1 MAVLDR
7 SELEASPLADL
18 HAIADQLGLDGFR
31 RLRKADLIDAILGEP
46 ANGRDGA
53 GAAGHD
59 PDSREDSEGS
69 GRLNADEEAGAGS
82 SARARG
88 GSTSTGA
95 ARKRRAPRLRRG
107 AGSKG
112 EAEGTSADER
122 ESSSASRSSASSSS
136 SSSSS
141 DASDSSRRGR
151 GAGERDG
158 RSGRGGRGA
167 APSDGRAG
175 APSSKAKIDGDEDG
189 ARSAEG
195 VVELLG
201 NGSAFLRVD
210 PPEPSDDD
218 VYISAAQVRR
228 CELVSGDRVTG
239 PVRTPR
245 RSERYPSLVR
255 IDTINGASADA
266 VSESAHYED
275 LPVAYPSQRF
285 ALNAGDPTLDAI
297 EWLTPLGRGSRAVIV
312 GPARAGKT
320 ETLRRL
326 LGVLAG
332 SDAVDRGSETAATDT
347 GPADWPGALAPQGE
361 AAGEAAPA
369 GKAGSLEVTVVLAGA
384 RPEEIAEW
392 REGQEGQDGGL
403 PIPVAA
409 LSFAA
414 SADAQGQAVERA
426 IEAAK
431 RVAARGG
438 DAVVLIDGL
447 DGMHPPAARKTLA
460 AARNLRDGGSLT
472 VIATAT
478 RPFGGETTVI
488 ALDAGLTGSGLPILD
503 LAASGTLKAELLVG
517 EGGAKAIAKARA
529 EARG

>member
-1 MAVLDR
+1 MSVLDR

-31 RLRKADLIDAILGEP
+31 RLRKADLIAAILGEP
-46 ANGRDGA
+46 GNGSDGKGDSDA
-53 GAAGHD
+53 SDQQGENGGSERGSASRSTSDSAAAG
-59 PDSREDSEGS
+59 
-69 GRLNADEEAGAGS
+69 
-82 SARARG
+82 
-88 GSTSTGA
+88 
-95 ARKRRAPRLRRG
+95 ARKRRTPRLRRG
-107 AGSKG
+107 AKKAAETGS
-112 EAEGTSADER
+112 SVDER
-122 ESSSASRSSASSSS
+122 ESSSTAGATSGSSASSSTEPSGS
-136 SSSSS
+136 SRSESP
-141 DASDSSRRGR
+141 RRGR
-151 GAGERDG
+151 GAGEREG
-158 RSGRGGRGA
+158 RSGR
-167 APSDGRAG
+167 
-175 APSSKAKIDGDEDG
+175 DG
-189 ARSAEG
+189 AQPNGRSGSSAKTQAGDADAGNRVAEG

-255 IDTINGASADA
+255 VDTINGASADE
-266 VSESAHYED
+266 VSEGARYED
-275 LPVAYPSQRF
+275 LPVAYPSERI

-297 EWLTPLGRGSRAVIV
+297 EWLTPLGRGSRVVIV

-326 LGVLAG
+326 LAAVTAGAGAGTGGVQTPGGPGADAG
-332 SDAVDRGSETAATDT
+332 S
-347 GPADWPGALAPQGE
+347 GALD
-361 AAGEAAPA
+361 
-369 GKAGSLEVTVVLAGA
+369 VTVVLAGA

-392 REGQEGQDGGL
+392 QEG
-403 PIPVAA
+403 PVPPVAT

-426 IEAAK
+426 LDGAK
-431 RVAARGG
+431 RIAARGG
-438 DAVVLIDGL
+438 DALVLIDSL

-460 AARNLRDGGSLT
+460 AARNLREGGSLT
-472 VIATAT
+472 VIATAA

-488 ALDAGLTGSGLPILD
+488 ALDAGLTGSGLPNLD
-503 LAASGTLKAELLVG
+503 LAASGTLKPELLVG
-517 EGGAKAIAKARA
+517 EDGAKAIAKARA

>member
-1 MAVLDR
+1 
-7 SELEASPLADL
+7 
-18 HAIADQLGLDGFR
+18 
-31 RLRKADLIDAILGEP
+31 
-46 ANGRDGA
+46 
-53 GAAGHD
+53 
-59 PDSREDSEGS
+59 
-69 GRLNADEEAGAGS
+69 
-82 SARARG
+82 
-88 GSTSTGA
+88 
-95 ARKRRAPRLRRG
+95 
-107 AGSKG
+107 
-112 EAEGTSADER
+112 
-122 ESSSASRSSASSSS
+122 
-136 SSSSS
+136 
-141 DASDSSRRGR
+141 
-151 GAGERDG
+151 
-158 RSGRGGRGA
+158 
-167 APSDGRAG
+167 
-175 APSSKAKIDGDEDG
+175 
-189 ARSAEG
+189 

-228 CELVSGDRVTG
+228 CELVSGDRVAG

-245 RSERYPSLVR
+245 RSERYPSLLR

-266 VSESAHYED
+266 VSEGAHYED
-275 LPVAYPSQRF
+275 LPVAYPSERL

-312 GPARAGKT
+312 GPARSGKT

-326 LGVLAG
+326 LGALTAVAATAGVRDAG
-332 SDAVDRGSETAATDT
+332 SGSPEI
-347 GPADWPGALAPQGE
+347 
-361 AAGEAAPA
+361 
-369 GKAGSLEVTVVLAGA
+369 TVVLAGA

-392 REGQEGQDGGL
+392 REG
-403 PIPVAA
+403 PVAPVAA

-431 RVAARGG
+431 RIAARGA

-472 VIATAT
+472 VIATAA

-488 ALDAGLTGSGLPILD
+488 ALDAGLTDSGLPILD
-503 LAASGTLKAELLVG
+503 LAGSGTLKAELLVG
-517 EGGAKAIAKARA
+517 EDGAKAIAKARA
-529 EARG
+529 EARN

>member
-1 MAVLDR
+1 MSVLDR

-46 ANGRDGA
+46 ANGREGTAAA
-53 GAAGHD
+53 GAAERD
-59 PDSREDSEGS
+59 SDSREDSEES
-69 GRLNADEEAGAGS
+69 GRQSSKDESRGGS

-88 GSTSTGA
+88 ESTSTVA

-107 AGSKG
+107 AGAKD
-112 EAEGTSADER
+112 EAEDMSADER
-122 ESSSASRSSASSSS
+122 ESAPASRSLSSSS

-141 DASDSSRRGR
+141 DASGSSRRGR
-151 GAGERDG
+151 GSGERDG

-167 APSDGRAG
+167 APSDGQAG
-175 APSSKAKIDGDEDG
+175 APSSKAKTDGDEDS

-275 LPVAYPSQRF
+275 LPVAYPSERF

-326 LGVLAG
+326 LGAL
-332 SDAVDRGSETAATDT
+332 TAAAANT
-347 GPADWPGALAPQGE
+347 GAE
-361 AAGEAAPA
+361 APA
-369 GKAGSLEVTVVLAGA
+369 GGADAASGGPEITVVLAGA

-392 REGQEGQDGGL
+392 REGQAGRDGGL

-431 RVAARGG
+431 RVAARGA

-472 VIATAT
+472 VIATAA

-488 ALDAGLTGSGLPILD
+488 ALDAGLTDSGLPILD

-517 EGGAKAIAKARA
+517 EEGAKAIAKARA